1 MKNAAAINA
10 TCYTN
15 AEWAKITKMSIL
27 HGFVDILVSLPF
39 PTCRIFEKPDK
50 NDRFIYIFVTNLGIL
65 TNFFQHFRIFEHCGT
80 VHFLPEKC

>member
-27 HGFVDILVSLPF
+27 HGFIDILVSFPF
-39 PTCRIFEKPDK
+39 PTCRIFEKLDK
-50 NDRFIYIFVTNLGIL
+50 TIDLFTFSLHTSLRHFDD
-65 TNFFQHFRIFEHCGT
+65 FFKT
-80 VHFLPEKC
+80 FLC